1 MKKQGASL
9 RIIEYS
15 INYVSRRHKQK
26 AAADFSVTAFVYAE
40 TQPILLGFTLMP
52 GPIVAARTQLLMY

>member
-1 MKKQGASL
+1 MSPGDTK
-9 RIIEYS
+9 
-15 INYVSRRHKQK
+15 K
-26 AAADFSVTAFVYAE
+26 AAADFSVTAFDYAE

>member
-15 INYVSRRHKQK
+15 YVSRRHKQK